1 MNYELLS
8 SYKQAITTAMKHKNP
23 DIRSL
28 TQSIFEIKDDLD
40 DSAKCVLDEIRKTIE
55 KPVSS
60 SQSDSVAKKKAEE
73 SKELRIAGSFLN
85 RKSNTN
91 LTLKPLP
98 NNPSTKTVKNTLMP
112 EPEPDSQVNIF
123 ILFFHLLRNQCF
135 ILF

>member
-1 MNYELLS
+1 
-8 SYKQAITTAMKHKNP
+8 MKHKNP